1 MLHLFIME
9 TASESITAERAVRGA
24 NRSALSRETSISL
37 SHISKVL
44 SGDRVPSVRKLKQ
57 LAESMDVPM
66 SELYDYLSRVRA
78 RRIRRGK
85 SR

>member
-1 MLHLFIME
+1 ME
-9 TASESITAERAVRGA
+9 AASESVTVAQAVRGA

-44 SGDRVPSVRKLKQ
+44 SGDRVPSSRKLRQ

-66 SELYDYLSRVRA
+66 DKLFDYLSKVRTKRVRGQ
-78 RRIRRGK
+78 RVR
-85 SR
+85 